1 MNEADAMELVQT
13 SFRALIFASAPIVI
27 TAMLVGTVIALLQAL
42 TQIQEVT
49 LTFIPKI
56 IAVLLVTSLS
66 GPFIASQ
73 INILARLAYG
83 HIGSGF

>member
-13 SFRALIFASAPIVI
+13 SFRALIFASAPIII

-56 IAVLLVTSLS
+56 VAVLVITSLTA
-66 GPFIASQ
+66 PFIAGQ
-73 INILARLAYG
+73 VNALARISYS
-83 HIGSGF
+83 HIATGF